1 MSDTRPNTSGARESA
16 GGEKRVGLHSLKPA
30 EGSRKPRKRLGRGAG
45 TGHGKTSGRGHKGAG
60 ARSGASAYAAY
71 EGGQMPLQRRL
82 PRLKGEARGR
92 HTVAR
97 PTVYAAVNLR
107 ELEGVPGDT
116 IGPDELRAAGLVRK
130 KAELVKILGNG
141 EAGRAMTVRAHAFS
155 KSAREKIEAGGGS
168 VEVLER

>member
-1 MSDTRPNTSGARESA
+1 MKLNELKGPPGSKKAR
-16 GGEKRVGLHSLKPA
+16 KRVGRGM
-30 EGSRKPRKRLGRGAG
+30 GS
-45 TGHGKTSGRGHKGAG
+45 GHGKTSGRGHKGAG
-60 ARSGASAYAAY
+60 ARSGAKAHATY

-97 PTVYAAVNLR
+97 PVAYAAVNLG

-130 KAELVKILGNG
+130 KAQLVKILGDG
-141 EAGRAMTVRAHAFS
+141 EIGRAVTVRAHAFS
-155 KSAREKIEAGGGS
+155 RSAKEKIEAAGGNT
-168 VEVLER
+168 EVLES

>member
-1 MSDTRPNTSGARESA
+1 MRLNDISPAPGSTRGR
-16 GGEKRVGLHSLKPA
+16 KRVGRGI
-30 EGSRKPRKRLGRGAG
+30 GSGQ
-45 TGHGKTSGRGHKGAG
+45 GKTSGRGHKGAG
-60 ARSGASAYAAY
+60 ARSGSSTHAAY

-97 PTVYAAVNLR
+97 PVNYAPVNISD
-107 ELEGVPGDT
+107 LEGVSGDT

-130 KAELVKILGNG
+130 KAKLVKILGNG
-141 EAGRAMTVRAHAFS
+141 EVGRAVAVRAHAFS
-155 KSAREKIEAGGGS
+155 ETAKTKIEAGGGS

>member
-1 MSDTRPNTSGARESA
+1 MRLNDIGPAPGSTRGR
-16 GGEKRVGLHSLKPA
+16 KRVGRGI
-30 EGSRKPRKRLGRGAG
+30 GS
-45 TGHGKTSGRGHKGAG
+45 GHGKTSGRGHKGAG
-60 ARSGASAYAAY
+60 ARSGASTHAAY

-97 PTVYAAVNLR
+97 PVNYAPVNLSD
-107 ELEGVPGDT
+107 LEGVSGDT

-130 KAELVKILGNG
+130 KAKLVKILGNG
-141 EAGRAMTVRAHAFS
+141 EVGRAVTVRAHAFS
-155 KSAREKIEAGGGS
+155 ETAKSKIEAGGGS

>member
-1 MSDTRPNTSGARESA
+1 MRLNDISPAPGSTRGR
-16 GGEKRVGLHSLKPA
+16 KRVGRGT
-30 EGSRKPRKRLGRGAG
+30 GS
-45 TGHGKTSGRGHKGAG
+45 GHGKTSGRGHKGAG
-60 ARSGASAYAAY
+60 ARSGSTTHAAY

-97 PTVYAAVNLR
+97 PVNYAPVNLSD
-107 ELEGVPGDT
+107 LEGVSGDT

-130 KAELVKILGNG
+130 KAKLVKILGNG
-141 EAGRAMTVRAHAFS
+141 EVGRAVTVRAHAFS
-155 KSAREKIEAGGGS
+155 ETAKQKIEAGGGS

>member
-1 MSDTRPNTSGARESA
+1 MRLNELKGAPGSKKAR
-16 GGEKRVGLHSLKPA
+16 KRVGRGT
-30 EGSRKPRKRLGRGAG
+30 GS
-45 TGHGKTSGRGHKGAG
+45 GHGKTSGRGHKGAG
-60 ARSGASAYAAY
+60 ARSGAKAHATY

-97 PTVYAAVNLR
+97 PTVYAPVNLR

-130 KAELVKILGNG
+130 RAQLVKILGDG
-141 EAGRAMTVRAHAFS
+141 EIGRAVTVRAHAFS
-155 KSAREKIEAGGGS
+155 GSAKAKIEAAGGS

>member
-1 MSDTRPNTSGARESA
+1 MRLNDISPAPGSTRGR
-16 GGEKRVGLHSLKPA
+16 KRVGRGT
-30 EGSRKPRKRLGRGAG
+30 GS
-45 TGHGKTSGRGHKGAG
+45 GHGKTSGRGHKGAG
-60 ARSGASAYAAY
+60 ARSGSTTHAAY

-97 PTVYAAVNLR
+97 PVNYAPVNLSD
-107 ELEGVPGDT
+107 LEGVGGDT

-130 KAELVKILGNG
+130 KAKLVKILGNG
-141 EAGRAMTVRAHAFS
+141 EVGRAVTVRAHAFS
-155 KSAREKIEAGGGS
+155 ETAKSKIEAGGGS